1 MIHIL
6 NHKKLMFIIV
16 YFFSYW
22 IKIWPGL
29 KQKKDCMVLFQI
41 EDGYN
46 FKGESESYTG
56 IKICFFWHSQLD
68 GSLKAF
74 RADWIQGRP
83 NIYKHTN
90 ILIFFFLM
98 EMFSNWFCRLNKCP
112 SAGYA
117 LCDPVWTL
125 HNDLGALLPLLN
137 EINCNFQELP
147 LLCLSLPLSLPLFP
161 SLPFVLIQTNNVG
174 PSEHSLGF
182 VELLL

>member
-46 FKGESESYTG
+46 FKGESELYTG

-90 ILIFFFLM
+90 ILFFFFKWRCLVTD
-98 EMFSNWFCRLNKCP
+98 SVGWIN
-112 SAGYA
+112 
-117 LCDPVWTL
+117 V
-125 HNDLGALLPLLN
+125 PLLDMHYVTLFGH
-137 EINCNFQELP
+137 CTMTLVLF
-147 LLCLSLPLSLPLFP
+147 CLYWMK
-161 SLPFVLIQTNNVG
+161 
-174 PSEHSLGF
+174 
-182 VELLL
+182 